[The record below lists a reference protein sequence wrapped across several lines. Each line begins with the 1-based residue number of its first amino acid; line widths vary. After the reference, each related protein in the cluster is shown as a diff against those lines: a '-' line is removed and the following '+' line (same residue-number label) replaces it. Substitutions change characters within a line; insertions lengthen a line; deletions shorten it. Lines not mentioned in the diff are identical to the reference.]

1 MKKLLYATISGTDGN
16 DYTFYYYNGV
26 DDVDDLIRHIKNEFL
41 ISCVDEYG
49 DPSGSTVSFIKQ
61 NIIRVRVKEVD
72 VKVKQQVVTNVV
84 TNNASNNDLLINVT
98 NDVLDSFINMFTS
111 DETSSSNDINKPL
124 DTV

>member
-1 MKKLLYATISGTDGN
+1 MKKLLYATISGIDGN

-72 VKVKQQVVTNVV
+72 VKVKQQVVTNV
-84 TNNASNNDLLINVT
+84 ASNDDLLINVT
-98 NDVLDSFINMFTS
+98 NDLLDSFINILTT
-111 DETSSSNDINKPL
+111 DDTIKPP